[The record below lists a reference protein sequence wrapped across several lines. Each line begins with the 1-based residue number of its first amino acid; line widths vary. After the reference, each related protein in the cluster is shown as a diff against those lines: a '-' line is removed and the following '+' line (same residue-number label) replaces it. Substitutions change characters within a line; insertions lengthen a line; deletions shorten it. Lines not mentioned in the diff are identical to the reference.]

1 MLPEGLV
8 QAGWSSLQHVNKQ
21 HSSPAA
27 VSPGQS
33 HANSSFL
40 ANEQNIAQLDYY
52 TSRKFKTIGN
62 WRGMLER

>member
-8 QAGWSSLQHVNKQ
+8 QDGWSSLQPVNKQ

-27 VSPGQS
+27 VSPEQS

-40 ANEQNIAQLDYY
+40 PNEQNVAQLDY
-52 TSRKFKTIGN
+52 TSITFKTIGN
-62 WRGMLER
+62 WRGILER